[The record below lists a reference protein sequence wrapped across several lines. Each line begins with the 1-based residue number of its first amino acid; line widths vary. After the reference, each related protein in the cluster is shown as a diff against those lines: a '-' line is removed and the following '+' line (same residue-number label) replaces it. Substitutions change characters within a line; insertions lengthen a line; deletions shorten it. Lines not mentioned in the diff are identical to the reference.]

1 MEVYTRHESL
11 PSDMSFIILD
21 SSPETGLSPRSSMSP
36 ADDEPKL
43 QNYVRGQKEQS
54 VTRTVS
60 GIPHYA
66 YEENPTQ
73 LKKSDNLHT
82 SFAELQLSSVQS
94 PQPIFDAA
102 QNQSVQAPNSAG
114 AFRPIPQQPH
124 SVVLQEHLPNQSPP
138 HFQQQRR
145 YQQNI
150 QTTSDQ
156 TRWAIPGMRRSW
168 YGETAASPQQNWQAI
183 AAHQLHSQHAY
194 HQHPYHTA
202 NPSPQSSHYH
212 QERHSQQGRPQNQGT
227 SFMQGRLAE
236 GRSNQSFTS
245 GQFKGP
251 VAYVTPSSIGRQAAR
266 TPTSQV
272 AVPTTPH
279 KTKNELALA
288 EHQRQQPQKKS
299 KLLQMQASPK
309 HQPAE
314 DIDRTVQVSGGDV
327 AMNEELM
334 KLYFENTRSSGGGPI
349 FRTEVKEDAKVTLIT
364 FEEQTAAERVLNRSH
379 TVSNTKLSVTPYKPK
394 DATACTKIRV
404 KGLTSKVSEQLLQ
417 LYFEKWGQTDVVDVH
432 MFAHIGEAV
441 VEFDNPAAL
450 QTVLAQSHTV
460 GGRSVT
466 VTPEITH
473 KATPASPA
481 TSITSSTPAGGTQGH
496 PMPTPQTYTVEV
508 QGLAPVTTK
517 DTVMWYFENKR
528 RSGGGVIDDLQY
540 VEGSGVASVT
550 FRDAEAMTRVLQQQH
565 RIDNKIL
572 RVSRALPQQSSR
584 SAGSAGTAAVSA
596 STGLTTVSVRG
607 LPSSTST
614 DALMCY
620 FENKRSG
627 GGDVKEIHLDKR
639 SGVFF
644 VTFEEQ
650 EVAARV
656 AARSHIFQDQTMD
669 VRLEEPPQ
677 PYTDRI
683 LLTNLPA
690 VRTTDEL
697 KYFVEAKT
705 QVSVSSIL
713 FGDSGDVAVIM
724 FESHIDHKEV
734 QAALTRK
741 PFKEHTLSVDS
752 ILQSRTILVKNLP
765 KHPPVSKD
773 TLTLYF
779 ENARRYQG
787 GEVTGVEMNTEGQY
801 ALVTFADPEVAVR
814 VSAAAQELKLHSSV
828 LAVSLYLECLGVSG
842 GSTELTASL
851 PPQRPLSESHYQ
863 KISHLHNLPGAM
875 QDLQDSLANRHA
887 RLELG
892 AGCGFVVCTLT
903 QEVDNVRQL
912 ARSWEDDVDR
922 ILDIHL
928 QPIFIHQLEVTPEVF
943 THAEGHAKQKVT
955 GDSGVN
961 LSYDAG
967 KELLTVVYKGQQKR
981 DIFEEIVDIVTTVQ
995 SEVERRKQEKTDKI
1009 PLSKEK
1015 LQLLKTH
1022 KTVHDVKEKY
1032 PKLEINFSENNEYVE
1047 LKGVTEEIQDVKL
1060 TLLQA
1065 VSNIIS
1071 LHYTWGSDLHKQLLE
1086 LPVARMTV
1094 ESLCIE
1100 RGPDEVIEFTP
1111 DGFQVHSFDAERA
1124 EMVQTIAIQAV
1135 QKRVIRFDENSRHAI
1150 KCQEWS
1156 EMKYSVVIN
1165 NEQLVVM
1172 DETTE
1177 ALTLVGVGPSVHKEY
1192 KRLLDFLEK
1201 NGVKQQALQL
1211 PRALHELF
1219 RPYFLDRVLDMSLK
1233 QDDFVFDPD
1242 NDQIIISG
1250 NKLCLDTA
1258 EGILHTFNQEITMKK
1273 VTYTE
1278 PSMEEYLQT
1287 PAWRRK
1293 RKDMAVSDKCLVL
1306 DPEELPDMYQEEAG
1320 VKKKDC
1326 FLSLPVISFDGGAM
1340 ASGGV
1345 SVEQAQGASTA
1356 LFDVREARRRMK
1368 VSRLPA
1374 APPKPQVPV
1383 RPRIFLS
1390 SMSDITKEEHHV
1402 LVNSS
1407 NPALS
1412 LKDGQVSRDL
1422 LRVGGME
1429 IQEECKAKYPS
1440 GIKMGELA
1448 VTKGGKLMCKK
1459 IFHCTLPKE
1468 KDTAKIR
1475 KVVKDAVKK
1484 CLKMADKLKLNSIGF
1499 PALGTGTLAYPAAVV
1514 AKALYEVT
1522 LDYGLKHPNTII
1534 SDVFFILHKKDTA
1547 LTEVFKEADADY
1559 RRMLSESHSQT
1570 LEEELGSSESTHG
1583 TQRYLFFENTRGR
1596 VVKLLVGMN
1605 QTAVDKADS
1614 ELLQCYR
1621 DSVVTVPED
1630 DLNLSQWDELSKN
1643 NLINAC
1649 RIAKVDVTLNFDLGR
1664 LTLHGFL
1671 EKVDK
1676 IPKHSIIKEA
1686 EKGVK
1691 ELKHAEL
1698 ISQQVQWSSIEVE
1711 QGGTSL
1717 LPYDKRNN
1725 YRIEMDYKEGKPRSM
1740 IDEFVDGVRLAY
1752 TIDFTT
1758 MEEIPEDPEEAAK
1771 PRPTVIRQ
1779 NKIRGAEVQPPKT
1792 WSSMQGMV
1800 DPVPLSPS
1808 SPEYQGVAETFMQ
1821 SLQRPATK
1829 IQKIERIQNPT
1840 LYKQYQALKQEME
1853 TSMPPNKPCEL
1864 TKLWHGTKSEAVDG
1878 IIRYGFNRS
1887 FNNLEKSAWG
1897 QGAYFATT
1905 AAYSSRDEYAKA
1917 DVSQQRHM
1925 FRCSVLVGEY
1935 TKGDQ
1940 SMRSPP
1946 EKTPG
1951 GKRYN
1956 STVDDVNSPTIFVT
1970 YNDVQAYP
1978 EYRIVFKDQ

>member
-1 MEVYTRHESL
+1 MASRDSPGLPPVNIPRARDVNVAESITFINPTDQSQRTSRDRWLRENELEYTPDGLDVNGHQRCYIQTRIGILQWLGDNGDVFMADNLTMVSYHLNAGAIQTLMQGNCSAESAHEVLGKCLASL
-11 PSDMSFIILD
+11 EW
-21 SSPETGLSPRSSMSP
+21 SPETVF
-36 ADDEPKL
+36 EHKF
-43 QNYVRGQKEQS
+43 
-54 VTRTVS
+54 
-60 GIPHYA
+60 
-66 YEENPTQ
+66 TQ
-73 LKKSDNLHT
+73 LKLTVAEEKMPRLLQTVINLISDCSDRRKLVCLVKQA
-82 SFAELQLSSVQS
+82 FAECCAQLKAIKLSSLVFVFQHT
-94 PQPIFDAA
+94 DAA
-102 QNQSVQAPNSAG
+102 KADEMLGSEEMQGKLIGILYQFLPEWVRLYARWEMMAAKCDPTFICSAEPVVRWLMPHPDSVLNSD
-114 AFRPIPQQPH
+114 
-124 SVVLQEHLPNQSPP
+124 S
-138 HFQQQRR
+138 QRKE
-145 YQQNI
+145 
-150 QTTSDQ
+150 
-156 TRWAIPGMRRSW
+156 AIDAEW
-168 YGETAASPQQNWQAI
+168 L
-183 AAHQLHSQHAY
+183 AHQLEPVIKQTIERFVDKVLA
-194 HQHPYHTA
+194 PL
-202 NPSPQSSHYH
+202 QSSADLI
-212 QERHSQQGRPQNQGT
+212 E
-227 SFMQGRLAE
+227 MAM
-236 GRSNQSFTS
+236 
-245 GQFKGP
+245 
-251 VAYVTPSSIGRQAAR
+251 
-266 TPTSQV
+266 
-272 AVPTTPH
+272 
-279 KTKNELALA
+279 KTKGITEV
-288 EHQRQQPQKKS
+288 EHQSSKEDQAVDFDMRQKS
-299 KLLQMQASPK
+299 KPFQMQASPK
-309 HQPAE
+309 HQPTE

-327 AMNEELM
+327 AMNEEVM
-334 KLYFENTRSSGGGPI
+334 QLYFENTRLSGGGPI

-364 FEEQTAAERVLNRSH
+364 FEEQTAADRVLNRSH
-379 TVSNTKLSVTPYKPK
+379 KVSSTKLSVTPYKPK
-394 DATACTKIRV
+394 DAAACTKIRV
-404 KGLTSKVSEQLLQ
+404 KGLTSKVSEEMLQ
-417 LYFEKWGQTDVVDVH
+417 LYFENRGRTDVVEVY
-432 MFAHIGEAV
+432 MFAHKGEAV
-441 VEFDNPAAL
+441 VEFDNPAAV
-450 QTVLAQSHTV
+450 QTVLALSHKI
-460 GGRSVT
+460 GGKSVM

-473 KATPASPA
+473 KAIPASPA
-481 TSITSSTPAGGTQGH
+481 TSKTSSTPAGGTQGH

-508 QGLAPVTTK
+508 QGLVPVTTK
-517 DTVMWYFENKR
+517 DTVMLYFENKR

-572 RVSRALPQQSSR
+572 RVSRASPQQSSR

-607 LPSSTST
+607 LPPSTST

-656 AARSHIFQDQTMD
+656 AARSHIFQNQTMD

-741 PFKEHTLSVDS
+741 PFKGHALSVDS
-752 ILQSRTILVKNLP
+752 IPQSCTILVKNLP
-765 KHPPVSKD
+765 KHPPVSKE
-773 TLTLYF
+773 LLMFYF
-779 ENARRYQG
+779 ENPRKSGG
-787 GEVTGVEMNTEGQY
+787 GEVTNVEIDREGQY

-814 VSAAAQELKLHSSV
+814 VSAAARELKLHSSV

-887 RLELG
+887 RLEFG

-943 THAEGHAKQKVT
+943 THAEGRAKQKVT

-995 SEVERRKQEKTDKI
+995 SEVNMKKPEQAEYIR
-1009 PLSKEK
+1009 LSKEK

-1022 KTVHDVKEKY
+1022 KTVHDAKEKY
-1032 PKLEINFSENNEYVE
+1032 PKLKIIFNDDNKYLE
-1047 LKGVTEEIQDVKL
+1047 LKGAKEEIQDVKL
-1060 TLLQA
+1060 RIYTALHSIVSLQ
-1065 VSNIIS
+1065 
-1071 LHYTWGSDLHKQLLE
+1071 YTWPSDLHKQLLE

-1100 RGPDEVIEFTP
+1100 RGPDEVVEFTP
-1111 DGFQVHSFDAERA
+1111 DGFQVHSFDTERA

-1135 QKRVIRFDENSRHAI
+1135 QKRVIRFDENSRHAT

-1156 EMKYSVVIN
+1156 ELKCSVVIN
-1165 NEQLVVM
+1165 SEELVVM

-1177 ALTLVGVGPSVHKEY
+1177 ALTLVGIGPSVHKEY

-1250 NKLCLDTA
+1250 DRLCLDTA
-1258 EGILHTFNQEITMKK
+1258 EGILHTFKQEITMKK

-1278 PSMEEYLQT
+1278 PSVEEFLQM
-1287 PAWRRK
+1287 PAWQRK
-1293 RKDMAVSDKCLVL
+1293 RKDMAINDKCLVL
-1306 DPEELPDMYQEEAG
+1306 DPEELPGMYQEETG
-1320 VKKKDC
+1320 VKEKEDPS
-1326 FLSLPVISFDGGAM
+1326 FPLSSSDRDAK
-1340 ASGGV
+1340 ASGGI
-1345 SVEQAQGASTA
+1345 SMEQAQSASTSS
-1356 LFDVREARRRMK
+1356 LSLDVKEARRHMK
-1368 VSRLPA
+1368 VGKPA
-1374 APPKPQVPV
+1374 SPTQA
-1383 RPRIFLS
+1383 F
-1390 SMSDITKEEHHV
+1390 
-1402 LVNSS
+1402 
-1407 NPALS
+1407 
-1412 LKDGQVSRDL
+1412 
-1422 LRVGGME
+1422 
-1429 IQEECKAKYPS
+1429 
-1440 GIKMGELA
+1440 
-1448 VTKGGKLMCKK
+1448 
-1459 IFHCTLPKE
+1459 
-1468 KDTAKIR
+1468 
-1475 KVVKDAVKK
+1475 
-1484 CLKMADKLKLNSIGF
+1484 
-1499 PALGTGTLAYPAAVV
+1499 
-1514 AKALYEVT
+1514 
-1522 LDYGLKHPNTII
+1522 
-1534 SDVFFILHKKDTA
+1534 
-1547 LTEVFKEADADY
+1547 
-1559 RRMLSESHSQT
+1559 
-1570 LEEELGSSESTHG
+1570 
-1583 TQRYLFFENTRGR
+1583 QRYPFFENTRGR
-1596 VVKLLVGMN
+1596 VAKIYVGLN
-1605 QTAVDKADS
+1605 KTAVDKADN
-1614 ELLQCYR
+1614 ELLQCYKE
-1621 DSVVTVPED
+1621 SVVTVSED
-1630 DLNLSQWDELSKN
+1630 KLNLSQWDELSKN

-1649 RIAKVDVTLNFDLGR
+1649 RIAKVDITLNFDLGR

-1698 ISQQVQWSSIEVE
+1698 ISQQVQWSSIEVGK
-1711 QGGTSL
+1711 GGTLL

-1725 YRIEMDYKEGKPRSM
+1725 YRIEMDYQEGKPRSM
-1740 IDEFVDGVRLAY
+1740 IDEFVGGVRLTY

-1779 NKIRGAEVQPPKT
+1779 NKIRGVEVQPPKT

-1800 DPVPLSPS
+1800 DVVPLSPS
-1808 SPEYQGVAETFMQ
+1808 SPEYQGVAKTFMQ

-1829 IQKIERIQNPT
+1829 IQRIERIQNLT
-1840 LYKQYQALKQEME
+1840 LYKQYQTLKQKME
-1853 TSMPPNKPCEL
+1853 TSMPPKQTCEL
-1864 TKLWHGTKSEAVDG
+1864 TKLWHGAKSEAVDG

-1887 FNNLEKSAWG
+1887 FSTLQKCAYG
-1897 QGAYFATT
+1897 QGSYFTTT

-1917 DVSQQRHM
+1917 DLSQQRHM

-1970 YNDVQAYP
+1970 YSDMQAYP